1 MDSLLGKFRKR
12 SLSHNSTSHSGA
24 LGSTKGGGGGD
35 SRTKLL
41 LEDQQELAGLIAA
54 MRVQDGQLVEL
65 HTSLQGFLDTLRG
78 ACDHLGELTTT
89 FKGLFKESGVSRAA
103 VFGERWITLGH
114 VMHGFV
120 LCYVSQMC
128 THRVCCCGGPVLA
141 LQTLLSFRAGLL
153 YLHRRLLCLCSSIC
167 LFVSVTL
174 TLSVCVSLTLSVS
187 LSLCLSVSLS
197 RCLFLCLSGRSPSPN
212 HR

>member
-114 VMHGFV
+114 VMHRVRVV
-120 LCYVSQMC
+120 LRLANVYAQSVLLWWSSARSPNAPLVSC
-128 THRVCCCGGPVLA
+128 WAVVLA
-141 LQTLLSFRAGLL
+141 QATL
-153 YLHRRLLCLCSSIC
+153 
-167 LFVSVTL
+167 VSV
-174 TLSVCVSLTLSVS
+174 
-187 LSLCLSVSLS
+187 
-197 RCLFLCLSGRSPSPN
+197 
-212 HR
+212 